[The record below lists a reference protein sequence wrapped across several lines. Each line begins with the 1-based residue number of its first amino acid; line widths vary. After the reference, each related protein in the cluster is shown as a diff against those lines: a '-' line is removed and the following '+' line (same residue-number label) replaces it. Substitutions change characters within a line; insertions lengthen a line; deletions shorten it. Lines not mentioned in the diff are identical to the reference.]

1 LFKNKL
7 TVNILIIAIFLSF
20 TVQLSTLI
28 TPTSNLT
35 GTVYAAGAPV
45 SGAFVFASGP
55 EGSGYAN
62 TTASGQYLIDRG
74 IPTGSYTVSCL
85 KEGYIITEIE
95 NVQVTSGAETQGIN
109 FNLTRSAGVSGKI
122 TDSVSGQPLQNIIIY
137 AFDNNASTFG
147 WTATTD
153 SNGNYNMATNL
164 ATGSYNISAL
174 LPEGHVTKT
183 RTVPLTAGT
192 QTTGIDMALDRSGI
206 ISGTVTAFPSGT
218 PIANATVSAIST
230 ASATQYYGYNQTDAT
245 GHYRIASGLGTATY
259 TIYAQYGT
267 GFNYT
272 SDINVTAGT
281 ETPNIDL
288 QLVITPP
295 PASGIITGTVTD
307 QNGKPI
313 TNAQVTA
320 EGPAGIGTAETDNN
334 GNYIISTGIP
344 TGTYTVSAT
353 ATGYQPQNTTNIS
366 VTNYQTTPNI
376 NFQLTPIPPAQS
388 GRISGTV
395 QGETN
400 PIPELPYPI
409 TIIFTI
415 TLIAAALTK
424 TLNNKTKRLKHH

>member
-1 LFKNKL
+1 MFKNKL
-7 TVNILIIAIFLSF
+7 TVDILVIAICLSF

-35 GTVYAAGAPV
+35 GIVYAAGAPV

-62 TTASGQYLIDRG
+62 TTASGQYLINQG
-74 IPTGSYTVSCL
+74 IPTGNYTVTCL
-85 KEGYIITEIE
+85 KEGYMNVEIE
-95 NVQVTSGAETQGIN
+95 DVQVTAGTETQGID

-122 TDSVSGQPLQNIIIY
+122 TDSVSGQPLQNIILY
-137 AFDNNASTFG
+137 AFDNDASTFG

-164 ATGSYNISAL
+164 ATGTYNITVL
-174 LPEGHVTKT
+174 LPEGHVTNT

-192 QTTGIDMALDRSGI
+192 QTTGIDMALDRSGT

-218 PIANATVSAIST
+218 PVANATVSAMGT
-230 ASATQYYGYNQTDAT
+230 TVGTQYFGYNQTDAT
-245 GHYRIASGLGTATY
+245 GHYRIESGLGTATY
-259 TIYAQYGT
+259 TIYAVYGT

-281 ETPNIDL
+281 ETPNIDI

-295 PASGIITGTVTD
+295 PASGIMTGTVTD

-313 TNAQVTA
+313 TNADVTA
-320 EGPAGIGTAETDNN
+320 EGLAGIGEDQTDSN

-344 TGTYTVSAT
+344 TGTYTVSAS

-366 VTNYQTTPNI
+366 VTDYQTTPNI

-415 TLIAAALTK
+415 TLIAAALAK
-424 TLNNKTKRLKHH
+424 TLHNKTKNLKHH